1 MMRFRWLALLLST
14 AASAR
19 ATSPVVEREPLPRGT
34 QPLIIASDPTPPP
47 APPPRWDGSVQ
58 RGWHEGFSI
67 GVGFG
72 RAFVEDVAAGYWG
85 RIELGAYQVQHRRR
99 GFFAGVS
106 LGVEGWRASSI
117 DFGGGAPILAQLGI
131 QSDALF
137 VVLGA
142 GVQGLLIHQVAGDTG
157 VGLVAPEAGADL
169 GFDLEGVRFLV
180 DARAGYR
187 WQLGAPDRGSLRIGG
202 VIQLTTD

>member
-1 MMRFRWLALLLST
+1 MRRFRWLALVLL
-14 AASAR
+14 AAARAR
-19 ATSPVVEREPLPRGT
+19 ATPPLVERAPTPRGT
-34 QPLIIASDPTPPP
+34 QPLVIASDHTPPP
-47 APPPRWDGSVQ
+47 ARPSRWHPSPE

-142 GVQGLLIHQVAGDTG
+142 GVQALLVDHVAADTG